1 MGRMTRQ
8 AASVLATASDAPGSS
23 RDAFKQ
29 GMRALPGG
37 VTIIAA
43 RSPDGEPLAMTAS
56 SVTSLSVDP
65 PSLLVCVGR
74 TASIARALV
83 RLRHFSVNVLAAGQ
97 VEVAQAFGGQL
108 AAVGAA
114 RFEYGHWRGLEGR
127 AVPVLDGARASFDCE
142 VAHVHDWATHHI
154 VIGTVRAVQLA
165 PDAQPSLVYADGQ
178 YRAVG

>member
-1 MGRMTRQ
+1 MALGLPWLGGCSVG
-8 AASVLATASDAPGSS
+8 AALS
-23 RDAFKQ
+23 
-29 GMRALPGG
+29 
-37 VTIIAA
+37 
-43 RSPDGEPLAMTAS
+43 AMTAKGQGRLLADHKAPT
-56 SVTSLSVDP
+56 VTSLSVDP

-114 RFEYGHWRGLEGR
+114 RFDYGHWRGLEGR
-127 AVPVLDGARASFDCE
+127 GVPMLAGARASFDCE

-165 PDAQPSLVYADGQ
+165 PEAQPSLAYADGQ